1 MLCLYSSFNFYLGK
15 KFEKKNSGSGK
26 RAHWLLCGG
35 LTNDSMGIK
44 VCAKEVVG
52 DWSSRT
58 EPVWA
63 DAPVHTEVPD
73 RMTLFSRQQ
82 WGREDGGVE
91 SGRMDR
97 RLA

>member
-1 MLCLYSSFNFYLGK
+1 MLCLYSSFIFHLGK

-44 VCAKEVVG
+44 VALREVVG

-63 DAPVHTEVPD
+63 DAPVYTEDSD

-82 WGREDGGVE
+82 WNSEDGGVNN
-91 SGRMDR
+91 GRID
-97 RLA
+97 